1 MNDAPPNEVLL
12 SLRDVRAGY
21 GPIEVLKGISLD
33 VRLGEIVA
41 LIGAN
46 GAGKSTT
53 LNTICGIVPA
63 RAGKITLGRKDITR
77 TPTTEI
83 VRRGLV
89 QVPEGRKLF
98 PEMTVKE
105 NLEMGAF
112 LRKDPEGIEKDINHC
127 FDLFPILKDRQEQ
140 MAGSLSGG
148 EQQMCAIA
156 RSLMARPDLLLLDEP
171 SLGLAPML
179 VRQIFDVIRKLNEE
193 GTTILLVEQ
202 NAMMALKSASR
213 GYVMETGSIT
223 LADTASALLNDKK
236 VKQAYLGQ

>member
-1 MNDAPPNEVLL
+1 
-12 SLRDVRAGY
+12 
-21 GPIEVLKGISLD
+21 
-33 VRLGEIVA
+33 
-41 LIGAN
+41 
-46 GAGKSTT
+46 
-53 LNTICGIVPA
+53 
-63 RAGKITLGRKDITR
+63 
-77 TPTTEI
+77 
-83 VRRGLV
+83 
-89 QVPEGRKLF
+89 
-98 PEMTVKE
+98 
-105 NLEMGAF
+105 MGAF